1 MTIDAHPA
9 DQHDIIKVR
18 GARVNNL
25 KDVDVDIPKRRLNV
39 FTGVSGSGKSSLVF
53 GTVAAESRRL
63 IDETYSTFIQGF
75 MPTLPRPEVD
85 SLENLSPAIVIDQE
99 RMGANSRSTVGTATD
114 AHAILRLLFSRLS
127 EPHVGTS
134 SAFSFNLPDGWCPS
148 CEGSGQ
154 AATLDESKI
163 IDEAKSLQDGAIS
176 APGHSVGEWYWK
188 TYGETGLFKTDLPIR
203 DFSEQDRDLLLY
215 APQQK
220 IKVEGKNVTYE
231 GLITRVR
238 RLWIDRPDPPKA
250 KQIVNFVADIATTS
264 TCPDCAGSRL
274 KLAAR
279 TATVHGKTIA
289 ELSAMQVDE
298 LTGFVAGLDLAV
310 GPARD
315 NLLGILR
322 SMVEIGLGYL
332 SLDREAGTLSGG
344 EAQRVKMIRHLGSPL
359 SDVTYVFDE
368 PTIGLHPHDIARM
381 NSLLHNIRDK
391 GNTVLVVEHKPEVIK
406 AADNIIDIGP
416 GSGTDGGNVVF
427 YGTPAELATSDSLT
441 AQYLNTSLELAQPR
455 VAAGELTVEHVSRN
469 NVRDVDVT
477 FPLGVLTA
485 VTGVA
490 GSGKSS
496 LVTAALAGRNDVLV
510 VDQSA
515 IRGSRRSNPATYT
528 GILDKIRTKFA
539 KDNGVKPALFSA
551 NSEGACPTC
560 KGLGVVYVDLSF
572 TAGVS
577 TTCEECGGKRF
588 KEEVLQ
594 YKVAGRDISEVL
606 DMSVAQ
612 AVEVFR
618 AGEVNKVLKRLISVG
633 LPYLKLGQPLTTLS
647 GGERQR
653 LKLAAKMTEKAP
665 IIVLD
670 EPTSGLHLADTE
682 TLITM
687 MHDLV
692 ASGRTVIAI
701 EHNLAV
707 MAAADHIIDVGPS
720 AGHDGGSIVFSGSPA
735 DMVKADTIT
744 AEYLRKA
751 TL

>member
-1 MTIDAHPA
+1 MTINPA
-9 DQHDIIKVR
+9 DAHDIIKVR

-25 KDVDVDIPKRRLNV
+25 NDVDVDIPKRRLNV

-75 MPTLPRPEVD
+75 MPTLPRPEVE
-85 SLENLSPAIVIDQE
+85 SLENLSPAIIIDQE

-114 AHAILRLLFSRLS
+114 AHAILRLLFSRMS

-134 SAFSFNLPDGWCPS
+134 SAFSFNLPDGWCPT

-163 IDEAKSLQDGAIS
+163 IDESKSLNDGAIM
-176 APGHSVGEWYWK
+176 APGHNVGEWYWK
-188 TYGETGLFKTDLPIR
+188 TYGETGLFDLDKPIKS
-203 DFSEQDRDLLLY
+203 FSKDDRDMLMY
-215 APQQK
+215 AEPQK
-220 IKVEGKNVTYE
+220 IKVNGKNTSYE

-238 RLWIDRPDPPKA
+238 RLWIDRAEPPKA
-250 KQIVNFVADIATTS
+250 KQIVNFVAGIATTS
-264 TCPDCAGSRL
+264 TCPDCQGTRL
-274 KLAAR
+274 KEAAR
-279 TATVHGKTIA
+279 TATVNGKTIG
-289 ELSAMQVDE
+289 ELASMQVSD
-298 LTGFVAGLDLAV
+298 LLGFVEKLGAEV

-322 SMVEIGLGYL
+322 SMVDIGLGYL

-381 NSLLHNIRDK
+381 NSLLHDIRDK
-391 GNTVLVVEHKPEVIK
+391 GNTVLVVEHKPEVIL

-416 GSGTDGGNVVF
+416 GSGSDGGTVVF
-427 YGTPAELATSDSLT
+427 TGTPEELKSSSSTT
-441 AQYLNTSLELAQPR
+441 AQYLHTPLALKEPR
-455 VAAGELTVEHVSRN
+455 TPTGELTIEHVTRN
-469 NVRDVDVT
+469 NVRDVTVT

-496 LVTAALAGRNDVLV
+496 LVAAALEGRDDVLV

-528 GILDKIRTKFA
+528 GILDKIRAKFA
-539 KDNGVKPALFSA
+539 KDNGVKPALFSS

-577 TTCEECGGKRF
+577 TSCEECGGKRF
-588 KEEVLQ
+588 KDEVLQ
-594 YKVAGRDISEVL
+594 YKVEGKDISEVL

-612 AVEVFR
+612 AVKVFKT
-618 AGEVNKVLKRLISVG
+618 GEINKVLKRLISVG
-633 LPYLKLGQPLTTLS
+633 LPYIKLGQPLTTLS

-653 LKLAAKMTEKAP
+653 LKLAARMTEKAP

-670 EPTSGLHLADTE
+670 EPTSGLHLADTQ
-682 TLITM
+682 TLIQM
-687 MHDLV
+687 MHSLV
-692 ASGRTVIAI
+692 DDGRTVIAI

-707 MAAADHIIDVGPS
+707 MAAADHIIDIGPA
-720 AGHDGGSIVFSGSPA
+720 AGHDGGQIVFEGSPK
-735 DMVKADTIT
+735 DMVKAQTTT
-744 AEYLRKA
+744 AEYLKKA
-751 TL
+751 I

>member
-1 MTIDAHPA
+1 MTINPA
-9 DQHDIIKVR
+9 DAHDIIKVR

-25 KDVDVDIPKRRLNV
+25 NDVDVDIPKRRLNV

-75 MPTLPRPEVD
+75 MPTLPRPEVE
-85 SLENLSPAIVIDQE
+85 SLENLSPAIIIDQE

-114 AHAILRLLFSRLS
+114 AHAILRLLFSRMS

-134 SAFSFNLPDGWCPS
+134 SAFSFNLPDGWCPT

-163 IDEAKSLQDGAIS
+163 IDESKSLNDGAIM
-176 APGHSVGEWYWK
+176 APGHNVGEWYWK
-188 TYGETGLFKTDLPIR
+188 TYGETGLFDLDKPIKC
-203 DFSEQDRDLLLY
+203 FSKDDRDMLMY
-215 APQQK
+215 AEPQK
-220 IKVEGKNVTYE
+220 IKVNGKNTSYE

-238 RLWIDRPDPPKA
+238 RLWIDRAEPPKA
-250 KQIVNFVADIATTS
+250 KQIVNFVAEIATTS
-264 TCPDCAGSRL
+264 TCPDCQGTRL
-274 KLAAR
+274 KEAAR
-279 TATVHGKTIA
+279 TATVNGKTIG
-289 ELSAMQVDE
+289 ELASMQVSD
-298 LTGFVAGLDLAV
+298 LLGFVEKLGAEV

-322 SMVEIGLGYL
+322 SMVDIGLGYL

-381 NSLLHNIRDK
+381 NSLLHDIRDK
-391 GNTVLVVEHKPEVIK
+391 GNTVLVVEHKPEVIL

-416 GSGTDGGNVVF
+416 GSGSDGGTVVF
-427 YGTPAELATSDSLT
+427 TGTPEELKSSSSTT
-441 AQYLNTSLELAQPR
+441 AQYLHTPLALKEPR
-455 VAAGELTVEHVSRN
+455 TPTGELTIEHVTRN
-469 NVRDVDVT
+469 NVRDVTVT

-496 LVTAALAGRNDVLV
+496 LVAAALEGRDDVLV

-528 GILDKIRTKFA
+528 GILDKVRAKFA
-539 KDNGVKPALFSA
+539 KDNGVKPALFSS

-588 KEEVLQ
+588 KDEVLQ
-594 YKVAGRDISEVL
+594 YKVEGKDISEVL
-606 DMSVAQ
+606 DMSVGQ
-612 AVEVFR
+612 AVKVFKT
-618 AGEVNKVLKRLISVG
+618 GEINKVLKRLISVG
-633 LPYLKLGQPLTTLS
+633 LPYIKLGQPLTTLS

-653 LKLAAKMTEKAP
+653 LKLAARMIEKAP

-670 EPTSGLHLADTE
+670 EPTSGLHLADTQ
-682 TLITM
+682 TLIQM
-687 MHDLV
+687 MHSLV
-692 ASGRTVIAI
+692 DDGRTVIAI

-707 MAAADHIIDVGPS
+707 MAAADHIIDIGPA
-720 AGHDGGSIVFSGSPA
+720 AGHDGGQIVFEGSPK
-735 DMVKADTIT
+735 DMVKAQTTT
-744 AEYLRKA
+744 AEYLKKA
-751 TL
+751 I

>member
-1 MTIDAHPA
+1 MTQHPA
-9 DQHDIIKVR
+9 DTHDIIKVR

-25 KDVDVDIPKRRLNV
+25 KNVDLDIPKRRLNV

-75 MPTLPRPEVD
+75 MPTLPRPEVE
-85 SLENLSPAIVIDQE
+85 SLENLSPAIIIDQE

-134 SAFSFNLPDGWCPS
+134 SAFSFNLPDGWCPT

-154 AATLDESKI
+154 AATLNEKKI
-163 IDEAKSLQDGAIS
+163 IDETKTLNDGAIT
-176 APGHSVGEWYWK
+176 APGHNVGEWYWK
-188 TYGETGLFKTDLPIR
+188 TYGETGLFDLDKPIK
-203 DFSEQDRDLLLY
+203 DFSKQDRDMLMY
-215 APQQK
+215 AEPQK
-220 IKVEGKNVTYE
+220 IKVDGKNTSYE

-238 RLWIDRPDPPKA
+238 RLWIDRAEPPKA

-264 TCPDCAGSRL
+264 TCPDCQGARL
-274 KLAAR
+274 KEAAR
-279 TATVHGKTIA
+279 TATVNGKTIG
-289 ELSAMQVDE
+289 ELASMQVGD
-298 LTGFVAGLDLAV
+298 LVGFVEKLGSDV

-315 NLLGILR
+315 NLLGILT
-322 SMVEIGLGYL
+322 SMVDIGLGYL

-381 NSLLHNIRDK
+381 NSLLHDIRDK
-391 GNTVLVVEHKPEVIK
+391 GNTVLVVEHKPEVIL

-416 GSGTDGGNVVF
+416 GSGSDGGEVVF
-427 YGTPAELATSDSLT
+427 MGTPEELKGEDSLT
-441 AQYLNTSLELAQPR
+441 AKYLHTKLELREPR
-455 VAAGELTVEHVSRN
+455 TPTGELTIEGVSRN
-469 NVRDVDVT
+469 NVCDVTVT
-477 FPLGVLTA
+477 FPLGVLTT

-496 LVTAALAGRNDVLV
+496 LVAAALEDRDDVLV
-510 VDQSA
+510 VDQTA

-539 KDNGVKPALFSA
+539 KENGVKPALFSS
-551 NSEGACPTC
+551 NSDGACPTC

-572 TAGVS
+572 TVGVAA
-577 TTCEECGGKRF
+577 TCEECGGKRF
-588 KEEVLQ
+588 KDEVLQ
-594 YKVAGRDISEVL
+594 YKVEGKDISEVL
-606 DMSVAQ
+606 DMSVGQ
-612 AVEVFR
+612 AVKVFKT
-618 AGEVNKVLKRLISVG
+618 GEINKVLKRLINVG
-633 LPYLKLGQPLTTLS
+633 LPYIKLGQPLTTLS

-653 LKLAAKMTEKAP
+653 LKLAARMTEKAP

-670 EPTSGLHLADTE
+670 EPTSGLHLADTQ
-682 TLITM
+682 TLINM

-692 ASGRTVIAI
+692 DDGRTVIAI

-707 MAAADHIIDVGPS
+707 MAAADHIIDIGPS
-720 AGHDGGSIVFSGSPA
+720 AGHDGGRIVFEGAPK
-735 DMVKADTIT
+735 DMVNTDTTT
-744 AEYLRKA
+744 ATYLKKA
-751 TL
+751 T